1 MADLQNP
8 YLALLGGKLRSM
20 ASYRVSFAVE
30 LFTNACATVID
41 VATVFVLFG
50 AAATIGDFS
59 LAEAL
64 MMTGITS
71 AGFVLADMTVGNIDD
86 LRTYVRTGALD
97 AVLVRPLGVL
107 PQLVCMDLPLRKL
120 MRMLVGIGVLVTAV
134 AMNDIDWTPG
144 RALLLVVSPVSAGV
158 FFGSLFVI
166 AGSLSFWWVES
177 GQVGNGFTYGGRD
190 FASYPIT
197 VYGGWFR
204 AVFAYALGF
213 AFVAYQPALVIL
225 GRTDPLGLPAWA
237 GYTAPLV
244 ALAAA
249 GIAGLVWRTG
259 VRHYR
264 STGS

>member
-1 MADLQNP
+1 MANP

-20 ASYRVSFAVE
+20 ASYRTSFIVE
-30 LFTNACATVID
+30 LITNAGGTVID
-41 VATVFVLFG
+41 VATVFVLFRT
-50 AAATIGDFS
+50 AARIGEFD

-64 MMTGITS
+64 MMAGITS

-86 LRTYVRTGALD
+86 LKRYVRTGTLD

-107 PQLVCMDLPLRKL
+107 PQLVCMDLPVRKL
-120 MRMLVGIGVLVTAV
+120 MRLLVGLGVLVTAV
-134 AMNDIDWTPG
+134 ALNDIDWTPA
-144 RALLLVVSPVSAGV
+144 RALLLVISPISAGV
-158 FFGSLFVI
+158 FFGAIFVI
-166 AGSLSFWWVES
+166 AGSFAFWWVES
-177 GQVGNGFTYGGRD
+177 GEVGNGFTYGGRD

-204 AVFAYALGF
+204 AVFAYSLGF
-213 AFVAYQPALVIL
+213 AFVSYQPALVIL
-225 GRTDPLGLPAWA
+225 DRPDPLGLPAWA

-249 GIAGLVWRTG
+249 TIAGLVWRTG

>member
-1 MADLQNP
+1 
-8 YLALLGGKLRSM
+8 M
-20 ASYRVSFAVE
+20 ASYRASFAME
-30 LFTNACATVID
+30 LITNAAGTVID

-50 AAATIGDFS
+50 AATTIGEFS

-86 LRTYVRTGALD
+86 LRMYVRSGTLD

-120 MRMLVGIGVLVTAV
+120 MRLLVGIGVLVTAV
-134 AMNDIDWTPG
+134 AMNDIDWNPV
-144 RALLLVVSPVSAGV
+144 RVLLLIVAPVSAGV

-166 AGSLSFWWVES
+166 AGSFSFWWVES
-177 GQVGNGFTYGGRD
+177 GQLGNAFTYGGRD

-204 AVFAYALGF
+204 AVFAYTLGF

-237 GYTAPLV
+237 GYSAPFV

-249 GIAGLVWRTG
+249 AIAGLVWRTG